1 MDNAIKQIDSLG
13 NGVIDTK
20 SFLPL
25 VAVKN
30 GQMVHLFTDGFI
42 DFTNVTEL
50 RFPDSRFAFAVKFY
64 ERTPGTMIDAT
75 PKKSIVMGAGR
86 TVLEL
91 NDASVYYVE
100 ATLLIKENL

>member
-1 MDNAIKQIDSLG
+1 MDTSVKQIESLG

-20 SFLPL
+20 TYLPL

-30 GQMVHLFTDGFI
+30 GQIVHLFTDGFI
-42 DFTNVTEL
+42 DFTNVKEL
-50 RFPDSRFAFAVKFY
+50 RFPDSRFSFSVKFY
-64 ERTPGTMIDAT
+64 ERTPGSVIESTL
-75 PKKSIVMGAGR
+75 KKSILMGSGR

-100 ATLLIKENL
+100 ATLLTKENL